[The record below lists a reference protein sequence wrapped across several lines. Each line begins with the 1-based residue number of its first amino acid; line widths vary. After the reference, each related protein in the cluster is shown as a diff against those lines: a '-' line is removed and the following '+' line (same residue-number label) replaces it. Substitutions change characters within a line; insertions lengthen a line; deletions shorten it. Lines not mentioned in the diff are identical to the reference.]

1 MKKFY
6 LLILLLSI
14 SFAQDFKFLGKILDI
29 ETKEPIIDANI
40 VFIES
45 DIGAASDINGNFTV
59 TNLNRLKYEI
69 LVSAIGYKDIKTT
82 INLVSQD
89 NFIFELIPEPVLTS
103 ALNVVGRF
111 PSKHLP
117 YFTQNIS
124 SEKISDNNYQTM
136 SELFR
141 NIGGVDVQTAHDNGR
156 NANFSIRGSSDY
168 KPGGYNN
175 RVLVLLDGFQ
185 ISMPYSGSIDWNAM
199 PLDFLDRVEV
209 VKGPVSSLYGQN
221 SMGGIINLVTKNYSD
236 EFYNIK
242 ATVGSYDS
250 KDLNLTMSN
259 VTDNISYTALLQH
272 KKGNGHRFNAQ
283 YEQNN
288 FYTKIFNKKQD
299 LSVSLIANKSING
312 QPGFFVEDR
321 PSLTSYRISNRDSV
335 YLQLFKKQTLD
346 ANNNIVY
353 SLSMN
358 HFYTNYF
365 DREDTPVEEIQEQT
379 FYNDTSL
386 NLRAEYQKLIS
397 TKSYLIFGS
406 DIILEQSD
414 ISIYRNIYDNLKQVT
429 GGFFVQNRIQLSERL
444 LLGLGLRF
452 DYRNVDRGDE
462 FSYKSFSDVSP
473 KINLTFKRDTFST
486 WNFALSKGFR
496 SPSLSELFLQYESDY
511 GLNTQGNPNLEPEQL
526 YGLDISFDRTNKT
539 NLTYSVSTFYYN
551 YKDMIDFVYGLPVIA
566 LNRSDISSNGLETNI
581 SYKINPNLNLDLGYT
596 FLRVDDINNVDP
608 ILYRPKHKFISSI
621 KHKSKN
627 ISNIISM
634 RYQSKQDYQDFL
646 SDDREYEGSEIKF
659 PIEQLDSLFLFN
671 YIGTYELN
679 NNHKVSLKIS
689 NLFYKQYELIQDFP
703 MPGRTI
709 SLMYESTF

>member
-6 LLILLLSI
+6 LLFLLLGI
-14 SFAQDFKFLGKILDI
+14 SFAQDFKFLGTILDI

-40 VFIES
+40 VFIEN
-45 DIGAASDINGNFTV
+45 DFGAASDINGNFSI
-59 TNLNRLKYEI
+59 TNLNKQKYEI
-69 LVSAIGYKDIKTT
+69 LVSAIGYRDIKTT
-82 INLVSQD
+82 INLASQD
-89 NFIFELIPEPVLTS
+89 NFIFELIPEAVLTS

-236 EFYNIK
+236 EFYNMK
-242 ATVGSYDS
+242 ATVGSYDL

-365 DREDTPVEEIQEQT
+365 DREDTPLEEIQEQT

-429 GGFFVQNRIQLSERL
+429 GGFFVQNRIQLSERI
-444 LLGLGLRF
+444 LLGLGFRF

-634 RYQSKQDYQDFL
+634 RYQSKQDYQNFL
-646 SDDREYEGSEIKF
+646 SDEREYEGSEIKF
-659 PIEQLDSLFLFN
+659 PIEQLDSLILFN

-689 NLFYKQYELIQDFP
+689 NLFDKQYELIQDFP

>member
-1 MKKFY
+1 MKRFY
-6 LLILLLSI
+6 LLFLLLSI
-14 SFAQDFKFLGKILDI
+14 SFSQDFKFLGTILDI

-40 VFIES
+40 VFIEN
-45 DIGAASDINGNFTV
+45 DFGAASDINGNFSM
-59 TNLNRLKYEI
+59 TNLNRQKYEI
-69 LVSAIGYKDIKTT
+69 LISAIGYKDIKTT

-89 NFIFELIPEPVLTS
+89 NFIFELIPEPILTS

-259 VTDNISYTALLQH
+259 ITDNISYTALLQH

-312 QPGFFVEDR
+312 QPGFFVENR

-444 LLGLGLRF
+444 LLGIGLRF

-581 SYKINPNLNLDLGYT
+581 SFKINPNLNLDLGYT

-634 RYQSKQDYQDFL
+634 RYQSKQDYQNFL
-646 SDDREYEGSEIKF
+646 SDEREYEGSEIKF
-659 PIEQLDSLFLFN
+659 PIEQLDSLILFN

-689 NLFYKQYELIQDFP
+689 NLFNKQYELIQDFP

>member
-6 LLILLLSI
+6 LLILFFSI
-14 SFAQDFKFLGKILDI
+14 SFSQDLKFFGTILNNQ
-29 ETKEPIIDANI
+29 TKEPIIDANI
-40 VFIES
+40 VFLGTDFGS
-45 DIGAASDINGNFTV
+45 ASDKEGNFSV
-59 TNLNRLKYEI
+59 TNLKDKKYEI
-69 LVSAIGYKDIKTT
+69 LISAIGYRDILTS
-82 INLVSQD
+82 INLINQD
-89 NFIFELIPEPVLTS
+89 RYIFEMVPESVLSS
-103 ALNVVGRF
+103 ALNVIGRF

-117 YFTQNIS
+117 YFTQNITN
-124 SEKISDNNYQTM
+124 EKISDYNYQTM

-236 EFYNIK
+236 EFYNAK

-250 KDLNLTMSN
+250 RDLNLTMSN
-259 VTDNISYTALLQH
+259 ITDNISYTALLQH

-299 LSVSLIANKSING
+299 LSVSLIANKSVNG
-312 QPGFFVEDR
+312 QPGFYIEDR

-353 SLSMN
+353 SFSLN

-365 DREDTPVEEIQEQT
+365 DRDDTPAEEIQEQT

-386 NLRAEYQKLIS
+386 NLRAEYQKLINN
-397 TKSYLIFGS
+397 KSYLIFGS

-414 ISIYRNIYDNLKQVT
+414 ISIYRNIYDDLKQVT
-429 GGFFVQNRIQLSERL
+429 GGFFAQKRIQLNERL
-444 LLGLGLRF
+444 LLGLGLRI
-452 DYRNVDRGDE
+452 DYRNVDRGNE

-473 KINLTFKRDTFST
+473 KINLTFKRDSFST

-526 YGLDISFDRTNKT
+526 YGLDISFDRSNKS
-539 NLTYSVSTFYYN
+539 NLTYSVSTFYYK
-551 YKDMIDFVYGLPVIA
+551 YEDMIDFVYGLPVIA
-566 LNRSDISSNGLETNI
+566 LNRSDISSCGLETNI
-581 SYKINPNLNLDLGYT
+581 SYQINSNLNLDLGYT
-596 FLRVDDINNVDP
+596 YLRVNDINNIDP
-608 ILYRPKHKFISSI
+608 ILYRPNHKFVSSI
-621 KHKSKN
+621 KYKSEN
-627 ISNIISM
+627 ISHIISM
-634 RYQSKQDYQDFL
+634 RYQSEQDFQDFL
-646 SDDREYEGSEIKF
+646 SDEREYEGSEIKF
-659 PIEQLDSLFLFN
+659 PIEQLDSLVLFN
-671 YIGTYELN
+671 YVGSYKLN
-679 NNHKVSLKIS
+679 NKDKISLKIS
-689 NLFYKQYELIQDFP
+689 NLFDKQYELIQDFP
-703 MPGRTI
+703 MPGRTLNI
-709 SLMYESTF
+709 MLERIF

>member
-14 SFAQDFKFLGKILDI
+14 SFAQDFKFLGTILDI

-45 DIGAASDINGNFTV
+45 DFGAASDINGNFSI
-59 TNLNRLKYEI
+59 TNLNRQKYEI
-69 LVSAIGYKDIKTT
+69 FVSAIGYKDIKTT

-89 NFIFELIPEPVLTS
+89 NFIFELIPEPILTS

-242 ATVGSYDS
+242 STVGSYDS

-259 VTDNISYTALLQH
+259 ITDNISYTALLQH

-312 QPGFFVEDR
+312 QPGFFVENR

-414 ISIYRNIYDNLKQVT
+414 ISIYRNIYDDLKQVT

-634 RYQSKQDYQDFL
+634 RYQSKQDYQNFL
-646 SDDREYEGSEIKF
+646 SDEREYEGSEIKF
-659 PIEQLDSLFLFN
+659 PIEQLDSLILFN

-689 NLFYKQYELIQDFP
+689 NLFDKQYELIQDFP

-709 SLMYESTF
+709 SLMYERTF

>member
-6 LLILLLSI
+6 LLFLLLGI
-14 SFAQDFKFLGKILDI
+14 SFAQDFKFLGTILDI

-40 VFIES
+40 VFIEN
-45 DIGAASDINGNFTV
+45 DFGAASDINGNFSI
-59 TNLNRLKYEI
+59 TNLNKQKYEI

-365 DREDTPVEEIQEQT
+365 DREDTPLEEIQEQT

-414 ISIYRNIYDNLKQVT
+414 ISIYRNIYDDLKQVT

-581 SYKINPNLNLDLGYT
+581 SYKINPNLDLDLGYT
-596 FLRVDDINNVDP
+596 YLRVDDINNVDP

-634 RYQSKQDYQDFL
+634 RYQSKQDYQNFL
-646 SDDREYEGSEIKF
+646 SDEREYEGSEIKF
-659 PIEQLDSLFLFN
+659 PIEQLDSLILFN

-689 NLFYKQYELIQDFP
+689 NLFDKQYELIQDFP

>member
-6 LLILLLSI
+6 LLFLLLGI
-14 SFAQDFKFLGKILDI
+14 SFAQDFKFLGTILDI

-40 VFIES
+40 VFIEN
-45 DIGAASDINGNFTV
+45 DFGAASDINGNFSM
-59 TNLNRLKYEI
+59 TNLNRKKYEI
-69 LVSAIGYKDIKTT
+69 LISAIGYKDIKTT

-89 NFIFELIPEPVLTS
+89 NFIFELIPEPILTS

-365 DREDTPVEEIQEQT
+365 DREDTPVEENQEQT
-379 FYNDTSL
+379 YYNDTS
-386 NLRAEYQKLIS
+386 
-397 TKSYLIFGS
+397 
-406 DIILEQSD
+406 
-414 ISIYRNIYDNLKQVT
+414 
-429 GGFFVQNRIQLSERL
+429 
-444 LLGLGLRF
+444 
-452 DYRNVDRGDE
+452 
-462 FSYKSFSDVSP
+462 
-473 KINLTFKRDTFST
+473 
-486 WNFALSKGFR
+486 
-496 SPSLSELFLQYESDY
+496 
-511 GLNTQGNPNLEPEQL
+511 
-526 YGLDISFDRTNKT
+526 
-539 NLTYSVSTFYYN
+539 SVSYTHLT
-551 YKDMIDFVYGLPVIA
+551 LPTKRIV
-566 LNRSDISSNGLETNI
+566 
-581 SYKINPNLNLDLGYT
+581 
-596 FLRVDDINNVDP
+596 
-608 ILYRPKHKFISSI
+608 
-621 KHKSKN
+621 
-627 ISNIISM
+627 
-634 RYQSKQDYQDFL
+634 
-646 SDDREYEGSEIKF
+646 
-659 PIEQLDSLFLFN
+659 
-671 YIGTYELN
+671 
-679 NNHKVSLKIS
+679 
-689 NLFYKQYELIQDFP
+689 
-703 MPGRTI
+703 
-709 SLMYESTF
+709 